1 MASVVNENTSHLNVT
16 SEEIS
21 EITNIINGLM
31 IMMDIGDSK
40 EFSNFF
46 LDDPNS
52 TLTIEIAK
60 KDSRG
65 REEIA
70 KACDGIYNKFCIGDE
85 PCKHWEGNIYLKKIQ
100 MHDINKTVILNRSY
114 WKSIKGGEVMSTGLH
129 TDVFQQDDK
138 DGRWYIFHRI
148 IQHTWTKNSGFIN
161 LNKKT

>member
-52 TLTIEIAK
+52 TLTIEIAQ

-114 WKSIKGGEVMSTGLH
+114 WKSIKDQEASRNSWKPIETAPSLCYLPSAPSHHKGLYPH
-129 TDVFQQDDK
+129 E
-138 DGRWYIFHRI
+138 
-148 IQHTWTKNSGFIN
+148 
-161 LNKKT
+161 

>member
-1 MASVVNENTSHLNVT
+1 
-16 SEEIS
+16 
-21 EITNIINGLM
+21 
-31 IMMDIGDSK
+31 MDIGDSK

-52 TLTIEIAK
+52 TLTIEIAQ

-161 LNKKT
+161 SKKKT

>member
-1 MASVVNENTSHLNVT
+1 M
-16 SEEIS
+16 
-21 EITNIINGLM
+21 
-31 IMMDIGDSK
+31 
-40 EFSNFF
+40 
-46 LDDPNS
+46 P
-52 TLTIEIAK
+52 
-60 KDSRG
+60 
-65 REEIA
+65 
-70 KACDGIYNKFCIGDE
+70 GDE

-161 LNKKT
+161 SNKNINKIINYQFRVLIFILTEIGIILYQ

>member
-70 KACDGIYNKFCIGDE
+70 KACDGMIEKIV
-85 PCKHWEGNIYLKKIQ
+85 YL
-100 MHDINKTVILNRSY
+100 
-114 WKSIKGGEVMSTGLH
+114 
-129 TDVFQQDDK
+129 
-138 DGRWYIFHRI
+138 
-148 IQHTWTKNSGFIN
+148 
-161 LNKKT
+161 